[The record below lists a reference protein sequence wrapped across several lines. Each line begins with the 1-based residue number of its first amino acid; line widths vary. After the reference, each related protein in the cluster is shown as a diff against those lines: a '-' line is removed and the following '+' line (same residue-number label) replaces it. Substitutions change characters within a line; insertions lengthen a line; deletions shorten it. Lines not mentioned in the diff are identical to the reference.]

1 MVILCLTPEDL
12 QLSLNNLSEYCVK
25 WGLEVNVA
33 KTKIVVFRKRGIL
46 KRNEHWVYNNE
57 LLETV
62 DHFNYLG
69 ITFNYTGNFTINIET
84 IYDKGIKAMNSLISN
99 INKYNTNPKISLQLV
114 DAFVSYTISY
124 GCEVSVFAMENILEK
139 NTYQMSV
146 SKF

>member
-1 MVILCLTPEDL
+1 M
-12 QLSLNNLSEYCVK
+12 
-25 WGLEVNVA
+25 
-33 KTKIVVFRKRGIL
+33 
-46 KRNEHWVYNNE
+46 YNNE

-69 ITFNYTGNFTINIET
+69 ITFNYTGNFKINIET

-124 GCEVSVFAMENILEK
+124 GCEVWVFAMENILEK

>member
-1 MVILCLTPEDL
+1 MILSLTPEDL

-69 ITFNYTGNFTINIET
+69 ITFNYTGNFKINIET
-84 IYDKGIKAMNSLISN
+84 IYGKGVKAMNSLISN
-99 INKYNTNPKISLQLV
+99 INKYKTNPKIALQLF
-114 DAFVSYTISY
+114 DAFVSSTISY
-124 GCEVSVFAMENILEK
+124 GCEVWGFAKENILEK
-139 NTYQMSV
+139 LHI
-146 SKF
+146 KF